1 MIKIM
6 FIIHYLTYLFLFLI
20 ALTEKNKSIS
30 ATEDDFY
37 RKVIEAKCT
46 EAAARRCIKK
56 VFLEFLQIHRKT
68 LVPEILFQ

>member
-1 MIKIM
+1 MIEIM

-56 VFLEFLQIHRKT
+56 VFLEFLQIYRKT
-68 LVPEILFQ
+68 SVPETLFQ

>member
-1 MIKIM
+1 M

-56 VFLEFLQIHRKT
+56 VFLEFQQIDRKT
-68 LVPEILFQ
+68 PVPETLF

>member
-1 MIKIM
+1 MIEIM

-30 ATEDDFY
+30 ATDDDFY

-56 VFLEFLQIHRKT
+56 VFLEFLQIHRKAP
-68 LVPEILFQ
+68 VPETLFQ

>member
-1 MIKIM
+1 M

>member
-1 MIKIM
+1 MIEIM

-20 ALTEKNKSIS
+20 VLTEKNKSIS
-30 ATEDDFY
+30 AIEDDFY

-46 EAAARRCIKK
+46 EAAVRRCIKK

-68 LVPEILFQ
+68 PVPETLF

>member
-1 MIKIM
+1 MIEIM

-37 RKVIEAKCT
+37 CKVIEAKCT

-56 VFLEFLQIHRKT
+56 VFLEFLQIHRKAP
-68 LVPEILFQ
+68 VPETLFQ